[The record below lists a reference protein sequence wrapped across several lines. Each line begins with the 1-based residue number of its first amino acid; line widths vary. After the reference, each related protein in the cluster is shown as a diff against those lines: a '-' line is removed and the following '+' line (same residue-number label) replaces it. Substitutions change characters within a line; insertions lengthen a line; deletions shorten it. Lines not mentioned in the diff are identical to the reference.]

1 MSNYTGTNTEVLYS
15 SIATGTALASF
26 TTEDSLQKTLP
37 PVIIPAG
44 FFYNLA
50 STGKSLK
57 IKAWGRFGA
66 AATLPTYNWSIRL
79 LTSTTWSAGGILLG
93 TSNAPV
99 TVASTLAPWTL
110 EAEITMRTLSVGGA
124 STVACMGE
132 VRSAKGMAS
141 PFAATIPDNNTA
153 FTVTTVD
160 NSTTYYLFISASN
173 TGGTSQATNLI
184 QMEMLKVYGD
194 N

>member
-1 MSNYTGTNTEVLYS
+1 MSFLTGTQSEVLYAS
-15 SIATGTALASF
+15 TATGTALSSF

-44 FFYNLA
+44 FFYNTSA
-50 STGKSLK
+50 TGKSLK

-66 AATLPTYNWSIRL
+66 AATLPTYNWTIRL
-79 LTSTTWSAGGILLG
+79 LTSTTWSAGGITLG
-93 TSNAPV
+93 VTNAPV

-110 EAEITMRTLSVGGA
+110 EAEITMRSVGVGGA
-124 STVACMGE
+124 STLLCMGE
-132 VRSAKGMAS
+132 VRSAKGMAT

-153 FTVTTVD
+153 ITYATVD
-160 NSTTYYLFISASN
+160 NSVTYYLFLSASN

-184 QMEMLKVYGD
+184 QLESLKVYGE